1 MLKLL
6 DDFYRL
12 PTLLRAFL
20 LTLLVSG
27 LAVWGGRYIGT
38 AGMPAFRNFVQ
49 LGIVLAGGLLV
60 FFNPFVGL
68 ITITALLPL
77 SNLITG
83 LPFGSNLFLLLGG
96 ATVAGQLAHQ
106 RWGENSSHLPTL
118 RLPHLLAVLFIAWL
132 FVSNPAAA
140 LLGGDRTWLLTF
152 IQLGFLMG
160 LTTLLVRTPQQ
171 QRWVLLAFAL
181 AAAISAV
188 YAIQDSPLFQEGAAL
203 RRERTGGLT
212 GINAAARYF
221 LVALPALNYL
231 RLYTTRPVLR
241 LLALAGMGVLVIGIL
256 ATGSRTGYLLLPF
269 TGVLLLI
276 NPRSGSGFRQVLVL
290 VLLFG
295 GLLLVI
301 PDGVWRILDQ
311 TLALSDGG
319 SSGETRYYLWQAG
332 LAMWQEHPLA
342 GVGIGQYPVQLPLY
356 GRGLLP
362 PNRLEAGAHSIYVG
376 LLAETGLIGLLLFLA
391 LAGSALYVLFRATRW
406 PDEQAPLAFTWL
418 AMLLVM
424 LLGGL
429 TKHDQYDKLIWFLF
443 GISTLYAGRT
453 ALPSTPE
460 TSDAAT

>member
-1 MLKLL
+1 MLKLF

-27 LAVWGGRYIGT
+27 LAVLGGGYIGI
-38 AGMPAFRNFVQ
+38 AGVLAFRNFVQ
-49 LGIVLAGGLLV
+49 LGMVLAGGLLV
-60 FFNPFVGL
+60 FFNPFAGL
-68 ITITALLPL
+68 IAITALLPL
-77 SNLITG
+77 SNLITE

-96 ATVAGQLAHQ
+96 ATVVGQLAHQ
-106 RWGENSSHLPTL
+106 RWRENSSQLPTL
-118 RLPHLLAVLFIAWL
+118 RLPHLLAVLFITWL

-152 IQLGFLMG
+152 VQLGFLMG

-181 AAAISAV
+181 AAVFSAV
-188 YAIQDSPLFQEGAAL
+188 YAIQDSPLFQEGVAL
-203 RRERTGGLT
+203 RQERTGGLT
-212 GINAAARYF
+212 GINTAARYF

-241 LLALAGMGVLVIGIL
+241 LLALAGMGTLVFGVL

-269 TGVLLLI
+269 TGVILLV
-276 NPRSGSGFRQVLVL
+276 NPRSGSGLRQVLAL

-301 PDGVWRILDQ
+301 PDGVWRVLGE
-311 TLALSDGG
+311 TLALSDAG
-319 SSGETRYYLWQAG
+319 SGEIRYYLWRAG
-332 LAMWQEHPLA
+332 LAMWQDHPLA

-391 LAGSALYVLFRATRW
+391 LAGSALYALFRATYR

-418 AMLLVM
+418 AMLLIM

-443 GISTLYAGRT
+443 GISALYAGRT
-453 ALPSTPE
+453 AIPSTPE